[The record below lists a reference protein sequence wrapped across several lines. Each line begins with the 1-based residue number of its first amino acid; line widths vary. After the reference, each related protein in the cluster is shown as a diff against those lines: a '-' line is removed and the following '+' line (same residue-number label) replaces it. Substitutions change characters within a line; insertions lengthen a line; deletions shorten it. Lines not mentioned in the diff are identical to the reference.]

1 MNECLARIGGLEK
14 SVGKLDTRVGGLE
27 ESVGKLDTRVGGLEK
42 SVGKLDTRVGGLE
55 ESVGKLDT
63 RVGGLEKSVGKL
75 ETKLETVIEE
85 RFQHFEKH
93 LEKMESSLTA
103 KLDKIDEDIR
113 GNGKLGMNVRLD
125 RVENSQKLASRWFW
139 IVVGAAAPA
148 LVGIYLSWLGISVN

>member
-1 MNECLARIGGLEK
+1 M
-14 SVGKLDTRVGGLE
+14 
-27 ESVGKLDTRVGGLEK
+27 
-42 SVGKLDTRVGGLE
+42 GGLE

-113 GNGKLGMNVRLD
+113 GNGKVGMNVRLD

-148 LVGIYLSWLGISVN
+148 LVGIYLSWLGITVN

>member
-1 MNECLARIGGLEK
+1 MNECLNRIGNLEK
-14 SVGKLDTRVGGLE
+14 SVGKLDA
-27 ESVGKLDTRVGGLEK
+27 RVGGLEK
-42 SVGKLDTRVGGLE
+42 SVDKLDARVGN
-55 ESVGKLDT
+55 
-63 RVGGLEKSVGKL
+63 LEKSVGKL

-139 IVVGAAAPA
+139 IVVGAAVPA
-148 LVGIYLSWLGISVN
+148 LISIYLSWAGFPVH